1 VHTYVDNLRLF
12 LFFSTIATTIDLGG
26 LRVIVNI
33 FYELSYHLS
42 TIYVQLLM
50 SPIIRSFK
58 ILFEIWNKDN

>member
-1 VHTYVDNLRLF
+1 VHTYIDNLRLF
-12 LFFSTIATTIDLGG
+12 SSFSTIATTIDLRG
-26 LRVIVNI
+26 LRVTVNI